1 MKKKL
6 YLLRHGETEFNKK
19 GIYQGILDS
28 PLTEAGVQQVQTNAF
43 LLKRKLADVQDQQIL
58 FLSSPLGRAIQSSK
72 LIQQILDRKELT
84 IVTDERLKEVDI
96 GEWNG
101 KNREQIQAQQP
112 ELESNTFDW
121 YFKGPDGE
129 RLSDVATRCNEW
141 LADLEKAEEEHVI
154 IMAHGLLGRV
164 LRGCFSK
171 LKEEE
176 LLSLEVPQRGFF
188 LLENQQSIYVTDHFD
203 EYE

>member
-28 PLTEAGVQQVQTNAF
+28 PLTEAGIQQVQANAF
-43 LLKRKLADVQDQQIL
+43 LLKRKLAAVQDQQIL
-58 FLSSPLGRAIQSSK
+58 FLSSPLGRAVQSSK
-72 LIQQILDRKELT
+72 LIQQILDRKEVN
-84 IVTDERLKEVDI
+84 IVTDERLKEVDV

-101 KNREQIQAQQP
+101 KNRDQIQAQQP
-112 ELESNTFDW
+112 KIESDTFNW
-121 YFKGPDGE
+121 YFKAPNGE
-129 RLSDVATRCNEW
+129 SLSDVMTRCNEW
-141 LADLEKAEEEHVI
+141 IADLEKVEEEHVI

-176 LLSLEVPQRGFF
+176 FLSLEVPQRGFF
-188 LLENQQSIYVTDHFD
+188 LLENQQSTYVTDHF
-203 EYE
+203 EEWE